1 MGTGAGPKRTP
12 VLESDL
18 DSRSG
23 VASEALQVSRPSSG
37 KWVQELKFDYDVRVG
52 AWHSVDRPEF
62 FPPVRSH

>member
-37 KWVQELKFDYDVRVG
+37 KWVQELKFDYDVRDQKVPLFQLN
-52 AWHSVDRPEF
+52 SDYEK
-62 FPPVRSH
+62 